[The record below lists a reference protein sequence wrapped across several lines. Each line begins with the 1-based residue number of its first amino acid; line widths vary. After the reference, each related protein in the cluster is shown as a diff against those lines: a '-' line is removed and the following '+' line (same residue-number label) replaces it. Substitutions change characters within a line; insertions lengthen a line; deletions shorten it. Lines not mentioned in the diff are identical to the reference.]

1 MKITRTATLATVS
14 VAALLALAAC
24 GNNEA
29 KVEKA
34 PTDAT
39 PAESAAMAPVT
50 TEPMVGGVAMNPAD
64 NIVANASKAPNLT
77 TLVAAVQAAGLAT
90 TLQGAGPFTVF
101 APDNAA
107 FEKIPAATR
116 EGWMQPAQKAALT
129 KVLTYHVVP
138 GRLTAADIAAEAQ
151 KGGGTATLTT
161 READDQGR
169 RRRQVDHHRRQGR
182 NLDHHPGRRRSVER
196 RGPRHRH
203 GADAEI
209 IRQAQAE
216 NERRAAANAGN
227 GPSEFGRLESRPIRR
242 RGSVR
247 ERSRPV
253 RPSWSEARP
262 RTPSGPKP

>member
-24 GNNEA
+24 GNNET

-161 READDQGR
+161 VQGEKLTIRDAGGGKWTITDAKGGTSTITQADVGQ
-169 RRRQVDHHRRQGR
+169 
-182 NLDHHPGRRRSVER
+182 S
-196 RGPRHRH
+196 
-203 GADAEI
+203 
-209 IRQAQAE
+209 
-216 NERRAAANAGN
+216 N
-227 GPSEFGRLESRPIRR
+227 GVVHVIDTVLM
-242 RGSVR
+242 
-247 ERSRPV
+247 
-253 RPSWSEARP
+253 
-262 RTPSGPKP
+262 PK